1 MRDLRVANHFDWE
14 DLSKYLAEDYFN
26 KQSGID
32 NVILEPY
39 GRNGQNQHGID
50 LYSKKYNY
58 VVQCKNM
65 ANLNWNNILNE
76 LDKTKDY
83 PHEIDFFLV
92 TTTAKRDKYIQD
104 KLINRYFHE
113 RPDGSSFE
121 VDILYWDDVKSL
133 NMVPKNVKYRIFPSL
148 ENNNTDHKNN
158 LFELFKK
165 TIPQYITAEDLSWL
179 EKYDFSVGYI
189 PTDKFNIFLNLYYE
203 VSRAKKNVSLIK
215 GNRYNLSKIYDIG
228 IEFFDNLENF
238 IKSVNNN
245 IIGQEINGINVLWLD
260 PDLFPKYQLNIIV
273 ENWKINSRCLTQS
286 YREMVLDEVPF
297 P

>member
-65 ANLNWNNILNE
+65 VNLNWNNILNE

-104 KLINRYFHE
+104 KLINQYFHE
-113 RPDGSSFE
+113 RPDGSRFE

-148 ENNNTDHKNN
+148 ENNNTDPQNN
-158 LFELFKK
+158 IFELFKK
-165 TIPQYITAEDLSWL
+165 TIPKYITKKDLIWL
-179 EKYDFSVGYI
+179 ETYDFSVGYI
-189 PTDKFNIFLNLYYE
+189 PDANFEKFLHLYYE
-203 VSRAKKNVSLIK
+203 ANRAKSNISLIK
-215 GNRYNLSKIYDIG
+215 GNRGDLSKVYETG
-228 IEFFDNLENF
+228 IEFFDNLEIF
-238 IKSVNNN
+238 IKEVKNN
-245 IIGQEINGINVLWLD
+245 IIGTYINDIYVLWLD
-260 PDLFPKYQLNIIV
+260 LDFFPTHQFQKIIA
-273 ENWKINSRCLTQS
+273 NWKRYSRNLAQA
-286 YREMVLDEVPF
+286 YREMVLDEYC
-297 P
+297 